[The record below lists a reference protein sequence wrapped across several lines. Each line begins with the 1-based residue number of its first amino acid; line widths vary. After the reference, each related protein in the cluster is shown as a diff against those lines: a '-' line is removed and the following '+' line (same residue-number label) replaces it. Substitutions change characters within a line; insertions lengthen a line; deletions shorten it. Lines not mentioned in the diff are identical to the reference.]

1 MAVVPLE
8 MFAPARPRFDPQFL
22 HADFEQTRQWNPLAS
37 PENMNMLDFHPY
49 RSSAI
54 FWTVVFVWFLMVVSE
69 TYFLLYISAVRE
81 LIDALNKES
90 ASGLIPHHALPLLT
104 VIDKHTRNM
113 ERLLR
118 NAQSRPAPQQ

>member
-1 MAVVPLE
+1 
-8 MFAPARPRFDPQFL
+8 
-22 HADFEQTRQWNPLAS
+22 
-37 PENMNMLDFHPY
+37 
-49 RSSAI
+49 
-54 FWTVVFVWFLMVVSE
+54 MVVSD

-90 ASGLIPHHALPLLT
+90 ASGLIPHNALPLLT

-118 NAQSRPAPQQ
+118 NAQTHGPSQQ